1 MQHSVS
7 EIYNTDEIDFLL
19 DDIVCPMKFEIE
31 DFTIAGSRADI
42 VDIGTPI
49 DPLESPIDTTCSSW
63 DSHLNYRERLNLEAQ
78 NWGVTIQCDTSK
90 LKTPKGLVRI
100 LLVVSI
106 KYLDSFTVQF

>member
-31 DFTIAGSRADI
+31 DFTIAGSRVDI
-42 VDIGTPI
+42 VDQVGSPV
-49 DPLESPIDTTCSSW
+49 DPLESPIDDTTCSSW
-63 DSHLNYRERLNLEAQ
+63 DSHLNYRERLENEAQ
-78 NWGVTIQCDTSK
+78 NWGVSLQCDTSK

-100 LLVVSI
+100 LLVVSGI
-106 KYLDSFTVQF
+106 SNIQS